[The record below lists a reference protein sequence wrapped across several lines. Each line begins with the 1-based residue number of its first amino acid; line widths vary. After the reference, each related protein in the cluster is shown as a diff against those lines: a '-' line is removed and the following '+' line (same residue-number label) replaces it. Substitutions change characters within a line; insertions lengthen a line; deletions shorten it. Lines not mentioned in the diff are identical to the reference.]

1 MSTSSFYTSSGTS
14 QTLERSVADA
24 ADDAQKLATNP
35 EDSQFTLSNGT
46 TGFSALHHQAKAE
59 DEKTAAQTAKTQA
72 ETARDTAQNHRD
84 DAQKLAIQAEDSQF
98 TLTDGVTTGYSALH
112 YSAKAQTA
120 KTDAETAASTASG
133 HVTTTTQN
141 ASDSSNAR
149 ADALKI
155 ASNAHNSQY
164 TLADAT
170 TTGYSALHYATE
182 AANTLTTFQGQYHG
196 ASASDPT
203 TNLDAGDLYYNTSS
217 GIRAYSGSAWEDIK
231 PSSSD
236 QTNINTLAGISS
248 DVTSLANAIG
258 VSTTYVVTVVGGVFY
273 IDGVSAPVLTLDRG
287 NTYIFDQSDSS
298 NSGHPLAF
306 KDGSGNSYTTGV
318 TVSSASAGSANATV
332 TIDVAS
338 NAPSSL
344 RYYCTVHGNGMGNTI
359 SVVNSNLSLVAS
371 NITSVNTVA
380 NSTNLANITAVAG
393 DASDIGAVAANIAG
407 SNTIG
412 TVAGNLTGTNTIGTV
427 GGALTN
433 INNVAGA
440 LTAIN
445 NVNTNLSSV
454 QNFGDTYFVGS
465 TAPSNPTNG
474 DLWFDTSTGV
484 DKLKVWDGSA
494 FVLAGSTVNG
504 TSERVS
510 YVVGTSQG
518 GYTGSTTVFPATYDV
533 GFVDLYLNGI
543 KLTPSDFTATNGTS
557 ITLTSAASTNDT
569 VDIIAYGQ
577 FAVANLATNNLT
589 DVNSNGVTNG
599 QVLAY
604 NSTSGDFEPT
614 TITSDLVDDASPQLG
629 ADLDANSNDILM
641 GNQSVK
647 FGTSKWEIV
656 LDTADNDLN
665 FKYNGT
671 TVFKLSSAGA
681 VVAADNITGY
691 GTP

>member
-35 EDSQFTLSNGT
+35 EDSQFTLSDGT
-46 TGFSALHHQAKAE
+46 TGFSALHHNAKAE

-112 YSAKAQTA
+112 YNEKAQDA
-120 KTDAETAASTASG
+120 KTDAETAASTTSG

-141 ASDSSNAR
+141 ASDSANAR
-149 ADALKI
+149 ADAIKI
-155 ASNAHNSQY
+155 ASTAHNTQY
-164 TLADAT
+164 TLADTT

-182 AANTLTTFQGQYHG
+182 ASNTLTTFQGQYHG
-196 ASASDPT
+196 AAASDPT

-236 QTNINTLAGISS
+236 QTNINTLASISS
-248 DVTSLANAIG
+248 DVTALANAIG
-258 VSTTYVVTVVGGVFY
+258 VSTTYVVTVSGGVFY
-273 IDGVSAPVLTLDRG
+273 IDGAANPTLTLDRG

-306 KDGSGNSYTTGV
+306 KEGSNSYTTGV
-318 TVSSASAGSANATV
+318 TVSGTAGSAGATV

-344 RYYCTVHGNGMGNTI
+344 LYYCTNHGNSMGNTI

-393 DASDIGAVAANIAG
+393 DASDIGAVAAD
-407 SNTIG
+407 IG
-412 TVAGNLTGTNTIGTV
+412 GTNTIGTV
-427 GGALTN
+427 ATDLSGTNNIGTVGGAITN

-465 TAPSNPTNG
+465 TAPSSPTNG

-484 DKLKVWDGSA
+484 DKLKVWDGSS

-504 TSERVS
+504 TAERVS

-656 LDTADNDLN
+656 LDTGDNDLN

>member
-1 MSTSSFYTSSGTS
+1 
-14 QTLERSVADA
+14 VADA

-35 EDSQFTLSNGT
+35 EDSQYTLSNGT

-59 DEKTAAQTAKTQA
+59 DEKNAAQTAKTQA
-72 ETARDTAQNHRD
+72 ETARNTAQNHRD

-120 KTDAETAASTASG
+120 KTDAEAAASTTSG
-133 HVTTTTQN
+133 HITTTTQN
-141 ASDSSNAR
+141 ASDSANAK

-164 TLADAT
+164 TLADTT

-182 AANTLTTFQGQYHG
+182 ASNTLATFQGQYHG
-196 ASASDPT
+196 AAASDPT
-203 TNLDAGDLYYNTSS
+203 TNLDVGDIYFNTAGQLKV
-217 GIRAYSGSAWEDIK
+217 YSGTAWQNAA

-236 QTNINTLAGISS
+236 QTNINTLAGISA
-248 DVTSLANAIG
+248 DITSLANAIG
-258 VSTTYVVTVVGGVFY
+258 VSTTFVVTVAAGVFY
-273 IDGVSAPVLTLDRG
+273 IDGVANPTLTLDRG

-306 KDGSGNSYTTGV
+306 KEGSSSYTTGV
-318 TVSSASAGSANATV
+318 TVSGTAGQAGATV

-344 RYYCTVHGNGMGNTI
+344 LYYCTVHGNGMGNTI

-380 NSTNLANITAVAG
+380 NSTNLANITSVAS
-393 DASDIGAVAANIAG
+393 DAADIGAVATNIG
-407 SNTIG
+407 GTDTIG
-412 TVAGNLTGTNTIGTV
+412 TVAANLTGTNTIGSV
-427 GGALTN
+427 NGALTA
-433 INNVAGA
+433 INNVDAA

-445 NVNTNLSSV
+445 NVNTNLNSV
-454 QNFGDTYFVGS
+454 NNFGDTYFVGS
-465 TAPSNPTNG
+465 TAPSSPTSG
-474 DLWFDTSTGV
+474 DLWFDSSTGV
-484 DKLKVWDGSA
+484 DKLKVWDGTS

-510 YVVGTSQG
+510 YIVGTTQG

-557 ITLTSAASTNDT
+557 ITLASAASTNDT
-569 VDIIAYGQ
+569 VDIVAYGQ
-577 FAVANLATNNLT
+577 FVVANITTNSLT

-614 TITSDLVDDASPQLG
+614 TITVPPSDLVNDSSPQLG

-681 VVAADNITGY
+681 VVAADNISAF